1 MGWCPSFRRRECDIE
16 LDFMVG
22 DHLLRCRMLGNYWT
36 VTLLKNLSSSA
47 HSPFLIN
54 NRLLLTEHK
63 KYVGR
68 TRFSAESNNK
78 SKVTLTDARLLFV
91 ECEIEAI
98 IWDLKCSAQKKRL
111 KSESGSHDEGCL
123 SRKSIQEMNHRDQNP
138 RLLSTVCWRID
149 RGS

>member
-1 MGWCPSFRRRECDIE
+1 MDVHTQQQRAAPIHNSRSATASVIFGAAQLHFTRSLLHDDGLKISHDGCDVPHSAAECDIE

-36 VTLLKNLSSSA
+36 VTLLKNLSAAA

-68 TRFSAESNNK
+68 ARFSAESNNK
-78 SKVTLTDARLLFV
+78 SKVTLTDTRLLFV
-91 ECEIEAI
+91 ECE
-98 IWDLKCSAQKKRL
+98 K
-111 KSESGSHDEGCL
+111 
-123 SRKSIQEMNHRDQNP
+123 
-138 RLLSTVCWRID
+138 
-149 RGS
+149 

>member
-1 MGWCPSFRRRECDIE
+1 MDVHTHQQQRAVPIHNLRSATASVIFGAAQLHFTRHAMMARKSATMDHVPHSAAECDIE

-36 VTLLKNLSSSA
+36 VTLLKNLSA
-47 HSPFLIN
+47 AANSPFLIN

-68 TRFSAESNNK
+68 ARFSAESNNK

-98 IWDLKCSAQKKRL
+98 IGD
-111 KSESGSHDEGCL
+111 
-123 SRKSIQEMNHRDQNP
+123 RK
-138 RLLSTVCWRID
+138 
-149 RGS
+149 